1 MQVRS
6 PIPTPTDRHIDYWQT
21 KWGKLLQKLTAIENG
36 PSIDSRDGKL
46 FRRRFRV
53 PWQVYCDLVLK
64 CRNERVFNLN
74 SLRDY
79 DVCGTAMCAIEI
91 KLLGVLRMLGWN
103 WISDDVAEAT
113 GMGESTVRSCFHL
126 FCTNFVNKFYHEFIY
141 RPKGVKLQNMMD
153 IYERMGLPGCI
164 SSTDCVHIKWDR
176 CPVSLTY
183 VKVRRVIH
191 PLCIPARSIINAKF

>member
-1 MQVRS
+1 MLLYFLSCRS
-6 PIPTPTDRHIDYWQT
+6 GLLFQRLQT
-21 KWGKLLQKLTAIENG
+21 GISITGRLNGVSLLQKLTAIENG

-141 RPKGVKLQNMMD
+141 RPKGVKLQ
-153 IYERMGLPGCI
+153 I
-164 SSTDCVHIKWDR
+164 
-176 CPVSLTY
+176 
-183 VKVRRVIH
+183 
-191 PLCIPARSIINAKF
+191 